1 MNTRNFGIAEGRLTR
16 DPYIAKNENGS
27 RKVMLTIAAQDNF
40 KSKDGTRKS
49 QFINLEGFIP
59 ANMPNG
65 VYDLMHKGDMVGIEY
80 SVRTNNYTA
89 KSGEMVYSQVLFIQS
104 VDLKETKKSIAARG
118 DAQPEAASKEIDGQL
133 EMPAFEEDAP
143 Y

>member
-16 DPYIAKNENGS
+16 DPYIAENKDGS

-59 ANMPNG
+59 AKSEDT
-65 VYDLMHKGDMVGIEY
+65 VYNLIHKGDMVGIEY
-80 SVRTNNYTA
+80 SVRTNNYTD
-89 KSGEMVYSQVLFIQS
+89 KSGETVYSQVLFIQS
-104 VDLKETKKSIAARG
+104 VDLKETKKSIAARAG
-118 DAQPEAASKEIDGQL
+118 DAQPEAEAE
-133 EMPAFEEDAP
+133 
-143 Y
+143 